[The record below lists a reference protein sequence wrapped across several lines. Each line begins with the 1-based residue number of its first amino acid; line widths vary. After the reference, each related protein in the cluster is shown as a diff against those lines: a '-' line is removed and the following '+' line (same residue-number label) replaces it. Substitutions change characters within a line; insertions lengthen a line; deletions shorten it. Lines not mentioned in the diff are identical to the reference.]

1 MVGRILK
8 IPYKFQMANHK
19 VKGEEDQGGNAR
31 IGAIHLGRV
40 CKFIEQDSN
49 IQDGLERRRT
59 NFNSCDTSNRWG
71 RHSLVASCKLFIS
84 LSIGMWAYFYV
95 SMVVGL

>member
-1 MVGRILK
+1 MGQSQSQGK
-8 IPYKFQMANHK
+8 
-19 VKGEEDQGGNAR
+19 EDQESNAR

-40 CKFIEQDSN
+40 GKFIEQDSN

-59 NFNSCDTSNRWG
+59 NFNSCDTSDRWG
-71 RHSLVASCKLFIS
+71 RHSLVVSCKLFIS
-84 LSIGMWAYFYV
+84 LSISMWAYFYV